1 MNNISND
8 PLFNDDDNSD
18 DKEEEKKRSLHD
30 ITKELI
36 DQLKNSSSDLIMSL
50 PLEDEEIVT
59 NAAKGKTTK
68 DSVIEHI
75 KSFNIKPKDI
85 KKYLDRFVI
94 SQDTAKKALS
104 IAICDHYNYIKEAI
118 EKKTTSNYTKQNVL
132 MIGPTGVGKTY
143 MVKRIAELIGVP
155 FIKSDATKFTETGY
169 QGGDI
174 EDLVRQLYKKADN
187 NMQLAEFGI
196 IYLDEIDKI
205 TTASSHHHKDVS
217 GRGVQS
223 NLLKIMEDT
232 DVPIRPSW
240 DIQSQIKQM
249 MGNKQS
255 SNEEKETINTKNILF
270 IMSGAFNNL
279 DEIIKK
285 RLDGATIGFERN
297 QLANDNTLLFEKLRT
312 KDLIDFGLEPEF
324 SGRLPVRVHL
334 KNLEIDDLYD
344 ILTHSEDSILEQY
357 TNSFL
362 RYGIELVFSD
372 CALKEIATLAYEEKI
387 GGRALSS
394 ILEKVFR
401 DFKFELPS
409 TTINFLFADEEFIKD
424 PSTALKKHLDN
435 PEQELLNDIEKTVY
449 SELKQLKVSPTDRRR
464 IIKNCHTN
472 HLKGNILELIKTE
485 IQQLTNK
492 DVPITE

>member
-1 MNNISND
+1 MNEIINFSSS
-8 PLFNDDDNSD
+8 DDDNND
-18 DKEEEKKRSLHD
+18 DTKENDKKRSIHD

-50 PLEDEEIVT
+50 PLDEEEI
-59 NAAKGKTTK
+59 AKKIPK
-68 DSVIEHI
+68 DDKSKDDVINHI

-85 KKYLDRFVI
+85 KKYLDRFII
-94 SQDTAKKALS
+94 SQNTAKKALS

-118 EKKTTSNYTKQNVL
+118 ETTNTTNYTKQNVL

-174 EDLVRQLYKKADN
+174 EDLVRQLYKKANN

-249 MGNKQS
+249 MSNKTVE
-255 SNEEKETINTKNILF
+255 EEKETINTKNILF

-297 QLANDNTLLFEKLRT
+297 QIDENDDTGLFEKLRT

-334 KNLEIDDLYD
+334 KNLEIDDLYE
-344 ILTHSEDSILEQY
+344 ILIHSEDSILEQY
-357 TNSFL
+357 IYSFN

-372 CALKEIATLAYEEKI
+372 CALKEIAKLAFEEKI

-401 DFKFELPS
+401 EFKFELPS
-409 TTINFLFADEEFIKD
+409 TKTNFIFADEEFIKN
-424 PSTALKKHLDN
+424 PEKALKKHLEN
-435 PEQELLNDIEKTVY
+435 PEKELLNDIEKTIY
-449 SELKQLKVSPTDRRR
+449 SELKQIKIPPTERRK
-464 IIKNCHTN
+464 IIKKCQNASAN
-472 HLKGNILELIKTE
+472 GNILATIKAE
-485 IQQLTNK
+485 INNLTNN
-492 DVPITE
+492 VPTSE